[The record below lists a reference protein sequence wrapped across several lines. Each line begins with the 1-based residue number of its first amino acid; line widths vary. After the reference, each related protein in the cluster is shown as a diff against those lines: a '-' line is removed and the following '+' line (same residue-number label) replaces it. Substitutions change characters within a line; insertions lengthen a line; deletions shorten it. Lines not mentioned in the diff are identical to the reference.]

1 MTLLLAAACLQSC
14 VVMHGSGCL
23 ACSVAAALLPGHVA
37 PVLSCIN
44 AILTLGMQV
53 AFRALE
59 QGLVDRAV
67 LPIENS
73 LGGSIHP
80 VYDLLIR

>member
-1 MTLLLAAACLQSC
+1 
-14 VVMHGSGCL
+14 MHGSGCL
-23 ACSVAAALLPGHVA
+23 ACSAAAALLPGRVA
-37 PVLSCIN
+37 PGLSCIN
-44 AILTLGMQV
+44 ALSTPGMQV
-53 AFRALE
+53 AFQALE

>member
-1 MTLLLAAACLQSC
+1 MQHPCALKSPSGSAHTCQLRAGAYSEMAVRAACPE
-14 VVMHGSGCL
+14 GE
-23 ACSVAAALLPGHVA
+23 
-37 PVLSCIN
+37 PVPCE
-44 AILTLGMQV
+44 QFEV

>member
-1 MTLLLAAACLQSC
+1 MAVRAACPE
-14 VVMHGSGCL
+14 GE
-23 ACSVAAALLPGHVA
+23 
-37 PVLSCIN
+37 PVPCE
-44 AILTLGMQV
+44 QFEV

-80 VYDLLIR
+80 VYDLLIRCSAALSSRGRWKLQHLSRA